1 MNKQIETAAN
11 QPAALEPK
19 GGTIM
24 KNKVLLTVALIA
36 VVAVSSFSLAKPA
49 GGGGTKRVCKD
60 VQIPV
65 IVSDGTDK
73 YGFPINP
80 HVVMQTIT
88 VCKIVKA

>member
-1 MNKQIETAAN
+1 
-11 QPAALEPK
+11 
-19 GGTIM
+19 M
-24 KNKVLLTVALIA
+24 KNKVLLTVVLIA

-49 GGGGTKRVCKD
+49 GGGGGTKRVCKD